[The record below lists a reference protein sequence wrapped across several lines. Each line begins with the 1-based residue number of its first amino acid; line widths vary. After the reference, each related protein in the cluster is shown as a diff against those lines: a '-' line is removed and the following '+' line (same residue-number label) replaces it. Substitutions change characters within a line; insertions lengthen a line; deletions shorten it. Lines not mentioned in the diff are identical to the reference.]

1 MAYGVDLGL
10 FPDWVAM
17 VRVNLGL
24 VLSVAGALLC
34 VIGAIGVLRFPDFY
48 TRLHAASVTDTGG
61 AGLLLIG
68 MILVAGWSIVSI
80 KLVFI
85 FIFLFLTSPTATNAV
100 ANAAFVAGLEP
111 LIGVITGKKGG
122 RDGADKTRAG
132 GAS

>member
-10 FPDWVAM
+10 FPEWVA
-17 VRVNLGL
+17 VARVNLGL
-24 VLSVAGALLC
+24 VLCVAGALLC

-68 MILVAGWSIVSI
+68 MILLAGWSIISI

-111 LIGVITGKKGG
+111 LIGVITGRKKAETGKEG
-122 RDGADKTRAG
+122 KA
-132 GAS
+132 